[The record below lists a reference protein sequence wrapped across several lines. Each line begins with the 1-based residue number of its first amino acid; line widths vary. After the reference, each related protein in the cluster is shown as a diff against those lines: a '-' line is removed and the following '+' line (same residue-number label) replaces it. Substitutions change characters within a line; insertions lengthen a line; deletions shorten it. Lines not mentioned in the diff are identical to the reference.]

1 MDLFVLRLSKGTSM
15 LHVILYQYLEVS
27 IKMRVLN
34 AFVCPGLRLRVI
46 DTGYEF
52 ACVVVAPVE

>member
-1 MDLFVLRLSKGTSM
+1 M

-46 DTGYEF
+46 DTGYDF